1 MDASE
6 KEREHHQSAIRH
18 SGANRWRLDALHTQM
33 LEAEFEMEWSRARRD
48 RAGVYDPA
56 ETLPQRAGAANK
68 AHEKYERARGEFLA
82 ALASCATVAA

>member
-1 MDASE
+1 MNA
-6 KEREHHQSAIRH
+6 KERERQRHMRAISS

-68 AHEKYERARGEFLA
+68 AHEKYERARWEFLA